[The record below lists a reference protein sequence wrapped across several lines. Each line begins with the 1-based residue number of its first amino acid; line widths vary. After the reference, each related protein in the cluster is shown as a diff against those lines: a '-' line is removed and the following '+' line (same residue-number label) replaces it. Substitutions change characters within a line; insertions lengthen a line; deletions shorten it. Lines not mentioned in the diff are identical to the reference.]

1 MGKFKDLTGMRF
13 GAWTVIERAKD
24 SFDNRGYPVVKWHCL
39 CDCGSEADVFG
50 NSLRSGRSTSC
61 GCVHSAIAVKVAKE
75 LFTTHGES
83 RTRLYKIWAGMM
95 KRCYNQNSSN
105 YPNYG
110 GRGVS
115 VCLDWHSY
123 ESFSDWAHANGY
135 SDELSID
142 RINVDGSYSPDN
154 CRWVS
159 HIEQSNNRRS
169 NKYYVVNG
177 VEHTLAEWARIYD
190 VNYKTLWKKINKGAS
205 IEEALITN

>member
-1 MGKFKDLTGMRF
+1 
-13 GAWTVIERAKD
+13 
-24 SFDNRGYPVVKWHCL
+24 
-39 CDCGSEADVFG
+39 
-50 NSLRSGRSTSC
+50 
-61 GCVHSAIAVKVAKE
+61 
-75 LFTTHGES
+75 
-83 RTRLYKIWAGMM
+83 MM